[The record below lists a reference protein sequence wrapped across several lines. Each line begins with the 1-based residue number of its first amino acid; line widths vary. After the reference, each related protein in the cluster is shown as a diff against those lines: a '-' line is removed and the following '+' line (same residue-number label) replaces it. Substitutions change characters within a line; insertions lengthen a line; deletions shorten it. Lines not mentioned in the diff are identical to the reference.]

1 MKPAST
7 LNSERVRSCS
17 VIVDD
22 VVREIAQTFDYA
34 FDGISSFEVPTFD
47 PPTEWSIGVIV
58 GASGSGKSSILRAF
72 GDEEVVTWDA
82 DRAIVSHF
90 ANADDAQDR
99 LGAVGLS
106 SVPAWMR
113 PYTALSTG
121 QKFRADLAR
130 RLKDGAVVDEFTS
143 VVDRVVAMSA
153 SVALRRYVDR
163 RGLKRIVIATCHRD
177 VLPWLEPDWTFDTED
192 RRLSVGRSKRPAIH
206 VDLVPSSPDM
216 WPRFSAHHY
225 LDGAINRSARCWSA
239 ELDGVTIGFVSALA
253 FPSGTIKNAWREHR
267 TVVLPD
273 YQGLGVGPKISD
285 AVAGMFV
292 ANGCRYFSKTSHPRL
307 GAYRERSALWRATSK
322 NKRSRMDYREDYA
335 TKEDAHKMAHAHRVC
350 FSHEFIGGAS

>member
-1 MKPAST
+1 MI
-7 LNSERVRSCS
+7 ERIRSCS
-17 VIVDD
+17 VVVDD
-22 VVREIAQTFDYA
+22 IVKEIAQTFDYA
-34 FDGISSFEVPTFD
+34 FDGTSSFEVPTFET
-47 PPTEWSIGVIV
+47 PSEWSIGVIV
-58 GASGSGKSSILRAF
+58 GGSGSGKSSILRAF
-72 GDEEVVTWDA
+72 GDEEQVAWDA

-90 ANADDAQDR
+90 DSAADAQDR
-99 LGAVGLS
+99 LGAVGLN

-113 PYTALSTG
+113 PYAALSTG

-153 SVALRRYVDR
+153 SVAMRRYVDR

-177 VLPWLEPDWTFDTED
+177 VLPWIAPDWTYDTED
-192 RRLSVGRSKRPAIH
+192 RRMSVGRSKRPAIS
-206 VDLVPSSPDM
+206 VDLIPCSADV

-225 LDGAINRSARCWSA
+225 LDGAINRSARCWAA

-253 FPSGTIKNAWREHR
+253 FPNGAMKNAWREHR

-285 AVAGMFV
+285 AVASMFV

-307 GAYRERSALWRATSK
+307 GAYRESSALWRATSK
-322 NKRSRMDYREDYA
+322 NRRSRTDYRENYA

-350 FSHEFIGGAS
+350 FSHEYIGSITKMEQV